1 MSHNLKP
8 KEKAKDLIDKFYKL
22 SFDVL
27 HTDCEGDRAIASG
40 EPTISNAIKCAEIS
54 VDELIEEHNFS
65 SKISW
70 NVKQIKYWEAVKS
83 ELLNYKT
90 G

>member
-8 KEKAKDLIDKFYKL
+8 KEKAQDLVNKFI
-22 SFDVL
+22 SFCTFND
-27 HTDCEGDRAIASG
+27 EGLVVPVALKASIA
-40 EPTISNAIKCAEIS
+40 C
-54 VDELIEEHNFS
+54 VDELIEEHNFN